1 MDNGPVPRLRSTHRA
16 LADPLRIHL
25 LELLWERSCS
35 AKELAAAVGMPADR
49 LYHHLAQLE
58 EGGLIEIA
66 EYRRLPGGK
75 VERLYAP
82 TAVEPPGDDAS
93 PSEIAH
99 FLNAVLEATRADVNA
114 ASFAKEAGEDR
125 RIGLGRT
132 VLRLNETHLDDLRG
146 RIEEL
151 LIAARDNPDH
161 DGVWTTVLWTMI
173 DRQDRNHRWR
183 RTRTSVPGGVAGSSA
198 SSGSS
203 TSFGS
208 SGDAANAGV
217 PVGQAKP
224 DQS

>member
-1 MDNGPVPRLRSTHRA
+1 MQSVDNRPRPRLQSIHRA

-25 LELLWERSCS
+25 LELLWERTRS

-49 LYHHLAQLE
+49 LYHHLARLE
-58 EGGLIEIA
+58 EGGLVEIA
-66 EYRRLPGGK
+66 DYRKLPGGK

-82 TAVEPPGDDAS
+82 TAVEPPGDGAS
-93 PSEIAH
+93 PTEIAH

-132 VLRLNETHLDDLRG
+132 VLRLNEAHLDDLRG

-151 LIAARDNPDH
+151 LVAARDNPDH

-173 DRQDRNHRWR
+173 DRQDRNPSSHASPKQPR
-183 RTRTSVPGGVAGSSA
+183 RKGEAQSSRTPA
-198 SSGSS
+198 
-203 TSFGS
+203 
-208 SGDAANAGV
+208 
-217 PVGQAKP
+217 P
-224 DQS
+224 